1 MRHRFSTLADVL
13 EYSAS
18 VNRNRMVS
26 DYVDG
31 GCRYTFA
38 QFKDKCDQLSGTLS
52 TFGINADDKIAILSE
67 NMPN

>member
-18 VNRNRMVS
+18 VNRNLMVS

-31 GCRYTFA
+31 GCRYTYA
-38 QFKDKCDQLSGTLS
+38 QFKDKCDQLSGILS
-52 TFGINADDKIAILSE
+52 TFGINADDKVAI
-67 NMPN
+67 PTGP